1 MVYSPRFLRSSRSYS
16 WGGRPGFPVGFRQFY
31 LNSISGVS
39 TRPNAGNVRS
49 WHGWGRL
56 LSQRLERIFDTL
68 ITLVETQIET
78 PVAMKPRCWSK
89 VLISALAESRF
100 AARMAARVP
109 EALIAEEGIG
119 FFQFLLYLCRFLSLC
134 YRLVLFSFVL
144 ENLACI
150 YRRLREG
157 SSHVCYRDFSFP
169 AATSLGRSFTNDI
182 FAAQLQGPPLFHL
195 QRHLKYWAPPFGTM
209 YPIRSGTS
217 PTRPL
222 SWASCLLRNQR
233 ANS

>member
-16 WGGRPGFPVGFRQFY
+16 WGGRPGFPAGFRQFY

-68 ITLVETQIET
+68 ITLVETQMET
-78 PVAMKPRCWSK
+78 PVAMRPRYWSK
-89 VLISALAESRF
+89 VLISALAKSRF

-134 YRLVLFSFVL
+134 YRLVVFSFVL

-157 SSHVCYRDFSFP
+157 SSHVCSRNFSFP

-182 FAAQLQGPPLFHL
+182 FAARLQGPPLFRS
-195 QRHLKYWAPPFGTM
+195 QRHLKY
-209 YPIRSGTS
+209 
-217 PTRPL
+217 
-222 SWASCLLRNQR
+222 
-233 ANS
+233 